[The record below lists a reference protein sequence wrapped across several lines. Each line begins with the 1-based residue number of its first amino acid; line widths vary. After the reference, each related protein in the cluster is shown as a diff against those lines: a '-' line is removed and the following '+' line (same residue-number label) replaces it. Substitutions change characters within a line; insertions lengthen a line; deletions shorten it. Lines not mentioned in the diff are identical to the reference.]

1 MKRHLQRVP
10 LLLSLA
16 GLLAVAGAARAETDP
31 FGSLSVDEV
40 EALLGKPDV
49 KIFDV
54 NGPEVYAKGHV
65 PGAIWSELDPTSK
78 LPADKATR
86 LVFYC
91 KNER

>member
-1 MKRHLQRVP
+1 MSHLMQRFT
-10 LLLSLA
+10 LALSLA
-16 GLLAVAGAARAETDP
+16 GLLVGAGLARAESDP
-31 FGSLSVDEV
+31 FGSLSIDEV
-40 EALLGKPDV
+40 EALVGKPDA